1 MMKYCTK
8 CVYPMAAVNL
18 LVDDDGVCSACRV
31 AEEYN
36 AITDEEWAARKQK
49 LFELVEPYRSKDG
62 RNYDCIVPFGGGKD
76 SYFQVHVAKN
86 VLGLNPLLVTY
97 HGNNYLPEGQSNLD
111 RAREVLGCDHIEYR
125 PSVATLIKLN
135 RVGFYKTGDMNWH
148 AHSGINTVPFHV
160 AVKYRIPLMI
170 WGEVGWAELSGM
182 FSPNDFVEYS
192 QRVRVEHNL
201 HGFDWYHMLDEKEG
215 LTIRELQMYRFPSD
229 EEYAEIGIRG
239 IPLGNFLKWDANAQA
254 KLMKEL
260 YGHEWARQPFERTYR
275 IFSNLDDRYENGA
288 HDLLKFIKFGYGR
301 ASDHACKDIRSG
313 YLTREQ
319 GIEMVRKYD
328 HVVSSDLYYWL
339 NYVNMTE
346 EEFWRVAD
354 TFRSPKVWW
363 IENGQWWKDNIWGEP
378 SAYGPVRSE
387 LVEVERFRR

>member
-1 MMKYCTK
+1 MRYCSK

-18 LVDDDGVCSACRV
+18 LVDDGVCSACRV

-36 AITDEEWAARKQK
+36 AITEKEWAARKQK
-49 LFELVEPYRSKDG
+49 LLELVKPYRSTDG
-62 RNYDCIVPFGGGKD
+62 RNYDCVVPFGGGKD

-97 HGNNYLPEGQSNLD
+97 HGNNYLPEGQGNLD
-111 RAREVLGCDHIEYR
+111 RARDVLGCDHIEYR
-125 PSVATLIKLN
+125 PSVPTLVKLN

-148 AHSGINTVPFHV
+148 AHCGINTVPFHV

-170 WGEVGWAELSGM
+170 WGEVGWADLSGM

-201 HGFDWYHMLDEKEG
+201 HGFDWYDMLDEKEG
-215 LTIRELQMYRFPSD
+215 LSIRELQMYRFPSD
-229 EEYAEIGIRG
+229 EEYAEVGIRG
-239 IPLGNFLKWDANAQA
+239 IPLGNFLKWDANTQA
-254 KLMKEL
+254 KLMKQL

-313 YLTREQ
+313 YMTREQ
-319 GIEMVRKYD
+319 GMEMVRKYD
-328 HVVSSDLYYWL
+328 HVVSSDLQYWL

-354 TFRSPKVWW
+354 TFRSPRVWR
-363 IENGQWWKDNIWGEP
+363 IESGQWVKDNIWGEP

-387 LVEVERFRR
+387 LVDVEKYRR